1 MLKNIGTEIVETK
14 RLILRRYTIN
24 DKDDMFNNWT
34 SDEEVSKFL
43 AWKPHKS
50 VDETKSILESW
61 ILEYENMD
69 RYHWGIEIKS
79 NNQVIGDIAVFNL
92 KENHCSCEIG
102 YCLSRQFWNRGIMTE
117 ALSGVIDFLFKKVG
131 LNRIVAMHNVNNIQ
145 SGKVMIKSNMKYEGT
160 LREANRL
167 RDEDG
172 FYNLAVYSI
181 LKSEWENMYAK
192 QKEC

>member
-1 MLKNIGTEIVETK
+1 MRIITK
-14 RLILRRYTIN
+14 
-24 DKDDMFNNWT
+24 
-34 SDEEVSKFL
+34 
-43 AWKPHKS
+43 A
-50 VDETKSILESW
+50 
-61 ILEYENMD
+61 
-69 RYHWGIEIKS
+69 
-79 NNQVIGDIAVFNL
+79 
-92 KENHCSCEIG
+92 
-102 YCLSRQFWNRGIMTE
+102 MT
-117 ALSGVIDFLFKKVG
+117 GFIDFLFKEVR

-160 LREANRL
+160 LREANRS